1 MAEAPETAVPVTTAA
16 EPAKKSSVRDWSTSK
31 VINVLRF
38 ANLCNGLLLILG
50 AILVFI
56 TGLVS
61 INFTTTVLAAY
72 VCFLGLLMTC
82 LECNIG
88 SSALRKRLIRY
99 FGFMFSFAG
108 RTIFILFCAT
118 VICALSNVLA
128 YIICA
133 VTAINGCFNGYVM
146 CVHPSFRNGELSAT
160 ADPSGGYSGG
170 ESEMV
175 AFLKSNPA
183 LAKKA
188 SVVAVK
194 FAQDNPDIA
203 RTAIQGALA
212 GATAPK
218 AGGAG
223 DSDSNPWK

>member
-1 MAEAPETAVPVTTAA
+1 MCA
-16 EPAKKSSVRDWSTSK
+16 
-31 VINVLRF
+31 
-38 ANLCNGLLLILG
+38 LLT
-50 AILVFI
+50 I
-56 TGLVS
+56 TR
-61 INFTTTVLAAY
+61 
-72 VCFLGLLMTC
+72 
-82 LECNIG
+82 LECV
-88 SSALRKRLIRY
+88 
-99 FGFMFSFAG
+99 
-108 RTIFILFCAT
+108 FC
-118 VICALSNVLA
+118 
-128 YIICA
+128 
-133 VTAINGCFNGYVM
+133 INAPVASCRYVM